1 MGECSGASGSVVVPV
16 SILCIQQ
23 STGCLWSLM
32 GALKKK
38 DSWTKLLK
46 YLIVLSQRP
55 QSNGMLSLAST
66 EFRKKRKTNACQHLR
81 IGTFH
86 MKTWISGFSR
96 KTIRSSLARPRVAH
110 SHSGL
115 ELRIGCKTLACHSLH
130 HSLSLTSF
138 VHSHFL
144 FGPCKHLLLH
154 GLCFTTTNFPSKI
167 SEKLSLSF
175 SSFVTLGKLLL
186 FSC

>member
-1 MGECSGASGSVVVPV
+1 MKLAPGRCGLHLKTGSTFSETLSAFSGECSKLEKDTCFPDQDLTLVLISLHVKRVGECSGANGSVVVPV

-23 STGCLWSLM
+23 STGCLCSSM
-32 GALKKK
+32 GELKKK

-55 QSNGMLSLAST
+55 QNDGMLSLAST
-66 EFRKKRKTNACQHLR
+66 EFRKKRKTTACQHLR

-96 KTIRSSLARPRVAH
+96 KTIRSSLARPRIAH

-115 ELRIGCKTLACHSLH
+115 ELRT
-130 HSLSLTSF
+130 
-138 VHSHFL
+138 
-144 FGPCKHLLLH
+144 
-154 GLCFTTTNFPSKI
+154 
-167 SEKLSLSF
+167 
-175 SSFVTLGKLLL
+175 VTP
-186 FSC
+186 FNRM